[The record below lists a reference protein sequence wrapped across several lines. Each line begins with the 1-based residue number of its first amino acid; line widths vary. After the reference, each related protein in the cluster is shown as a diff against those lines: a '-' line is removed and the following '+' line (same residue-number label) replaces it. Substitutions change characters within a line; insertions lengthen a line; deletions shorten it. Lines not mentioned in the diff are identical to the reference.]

1 MRGHR
6 PAALV
11 LTGILTASP
20 LWAQVRV
27 APVPVQVPTGAMG
40 GAGVIGAAA
49 ATFHP
54 SFSNTVVSPS
64 LQLPASVLP
73 TPGSPA
79 PLAALG
85 ASAAAEASL
94 RVNLPSANA
103 AAAALANPAAGA
115 NAAKARGQRQTF
127 NDMVGQ
133 LKAEKAA
140 KQGTPAKAVADALA
154 WKEGSPQAQ
163 AASQMSQPVVSP
175 QAAAR
180 LAELFDG
187 TVKRGGAPAVAV
199 QAEPAA
205 QTFSGP
211 TGAALR
217 DALRTEVRR
226 SHRGR
231 TYNEAKSFLFTD
243 ADNVRIDGERGVVDA
258 YSGVFVPGR
267 SGDGGRYGERG
278 DQDGDGYN
286 ERNGMN
292 VEHLWPQ
299 SYFNERLPMRSDLHH
314 LMATFQH
321 PNSMRGRLP
330 FGEVPDGK
338 VEYHNAYGAK
348 MGAGMFE
355 PPDSAKGR
363 VARAMLYFFVR
374 YGSENIMPP
383 GVANHFWNSRIEMF
397 LRWNRQFPPTE
408 FERSRNGIVESY
420 QGNRNPFVDDP
431 SLADRVGAEG
441 FRMDSKRGGSFSA
454 QSRVEGAETAGRASF
469 DDSSRRGNRGKKHKR
484 RRR

>member
-6 PAALV
+6 AAALLLSTV
-11 LTGILTASP
+11 LTASAAF
-20 LWAQVRV
+20 AQVRV

-40 GAGVIGAAA
+40 GAGAIGAVA
-49 ATFHP
+49 ATIHP
-54 SFSNTVVSPS
+54 TLSNTVVSPS

-73 TPGSPA
+73 TPGAPA

-85 ASAAAEASL
+85 AAAAAEVSL
-94 RVNLPSANA
+94 RSNLPTAN

-115 NAAKARGQRQTF
+115 NAAKARTQRQTF
-127 NDMVGQ
+127 NEMLSD
-133 LKAEKAA
+133 LKAEKTA
-140 KQGTPAKAVADALA
+140 KQGTPSKAVSEALA
-154 WKEGSPQAQ
+154 WQEGVRETQ
-163 AASQMSQPVVSP
+163 AAARMSQPVVSP

-187 TVKRGGAPAVAV
+187 SAKRTGSPAVAV
-199 QAEPAA
+199 QEQPAV
-205 QTFSGP
+205 QPFSGP
-211 TGAALR
+211 SGPALR
-217 DALRTEVRR
+217 DALRTETRR

-243 ADNVRIDGERGVVDA
+243 ADNVRIEGQRGVVDA
-258 YSGVFVPGR
+258 YSGVFVPGQ
-267 SGDGGRYGERG
+267 SGDGGRYSERG

-299 SYFNERLPMRSDLHH
+299 SYFEERLPMRSDLHH

-330 FGEVPDGK
+330 FGEVPDGR
-338 VEYHNAYGAK
+338 VEYRNAYGAK

-363 VARAMLYFFVR
+363 VARSMLYFFVR
-374 YGSENIMPP
+374 YGDTAIMPA

-397 LRWNRQFPPTE
+397 LRWNRQFPPSQ
-408 FERSRNGIVESY
+408 FERSRNDIVESY

-441 FRMDSKRGGSFSA
+441 FRMDGKRGPSFSG
-454 QSRVEGAETAGRASF
+454 QSRVGGSEAYGRAPV
-469 DDSSRRGNRGKKHKR
+469 DTPYRRGGKNKR